1 MHIFYSNLHLRKAS
15 GMQAVMNEVVK
26 VDYLHEISNTDQ
38 KTQTSSHNT
47 DQKTT
52 KNSKKKKISMKS
64 IATTTMAMLES
75 AKKNQEKDSNSAST
89 ANTKKRFS
97 MQNSI
102 EDFGSVEQFIPFS
115 ASITETA
122 KNRKSSIAKFSAG
135 TLSNIQEKEK
145 NNKSSLHDGKESS
158 PCKEF
163 SSIILDSQNQK
174 QSDVCTFL
182 IFLINFLFF
191 YQRYPCRNAG

>member
-1 MHIFYSNLHLRKAS
+1 
-15 GMQAVMNEVVK
+15 MNEVVK

-38 KTQTSSHNT
+38 KTPSSSHNT

-145 NNKSSLHDGKESS
+145 NNNKFAHDGKESS

-174 QSDVCTFL
+174 PL
-182 IFLINFLFF
+182 KIAL
-191 YQRYPCRNAG
+191 AGPFTDPDESERILPLW

>member
-1 MHIFYSNLHLRKAS
+1 MHRKAS

-52 KNSKKKKISMKS
+52 KNLKKKKISMKS

-102 EDFGSVEQFIPFS
+102 EDFGIDINKDLLRSVIGKPSNNSFGSMVAGSDTLTI
-115 ASITETA
+115 
-122 KNRKSSIAKFSAG
+122 NCDVKSSTLFQKCNEIAKEYTSV
-135 TLSNIQEKEK
+135 LYKK
-145 NNKSSLHDGKESS
+145 NYSWVD
-158 PCKEF
+158 
-163 SSIILDSQNQK
+163 
-174 QSDVCTFL
+174 
-182 IFLINFLFF
+182 
-191 YQRYPCRNAG
+191 